1 MEFKGK
7 ILGMDEDKNKIYL
20 NLETEN
26 KSIIE
31 EVLALQKIDKPLQ
44 IEIKKIRNKRSND
57 SNSYLWVLCEKI
69 AEVLHTNKNEIYKE
83 MLKRY
88 GQFTHIILKP
98 EAVKSFEEN
107 WEVTKELGEVVVNG
121 KKGIQIQ
128 AYFGSS
134 TYDSKQMSI
143 LIDGIKNECHD
154 LGIETL
160 SDEEIE
166 NMNKEWGK

>member
-57 SNSYLWVLCEKI
+57 SNSYLWVLCEKNCRSI
-69 AEVLHTNKNEIYKE
+69 AHK
-83 MLKRY
+83 
-88 GQFTHIILKP
+88 
-98 EAVKSFEEN
+98 
-107 WEVTKELGEVVVNG
+107 
-121 KKGIQIQ
+121 
-128 AYFGSS
+128 
-134 TYDSKQMSI
+134 
-143 LIDGIKNECHD
+143 
-154 LGIETL
+154 
-160 SDEEIE
+160 
-166 NMNKEWGK
+166 